1 MPDWTY
7 HPLRGIATTL
17 LGRRRSQLAALAAL
31 AKVGSLPGGGR
42 LVACGLG
49 HRHPPRRLA
58 GTIAGVDVRVR
69 LGAVVSPG
77 VARDAVRAL
86 PLLGAGLIEI
96 GPVSRSDVP
105 TVREAVVGRRIPVV
119 ARATDRETE
128 AALRPFVDAVV
139 TDDYVR
145 AGTVD
150 EAAQALAEPS
160 TVVFAT
166 TEVLIREG
174 PGWFARVI
182 DAATPAGGKPGTSWL
197 WGLLLGLGMIVAG
210 LVAIAIT
217 LGPLLLWYD
226 QQYLG
231 ITAVGHHLAHFLQ
244 HDRISLAGTMIAI
257 GVLYVGLSVGGI
269 RRGQPWA
276 VEALMASGWLGFP
289 TLFYFVG
296 TGFVDVLHLAATV
309 TLFPFFLLAI
319 RRRGGVRRDPM
330 PDGPERQR
338 RHALIGQLL
347 LVITGL
353 GIAVGGVVVSVVGL
367 TTVFVPPD
375 LEYLQT
381 TSAALQ
387 AANPRLLSFIA
398 HDRAGFGGALISA
411 GVGIAVLT
419 AWGWRRGESWVWWTL
434 VLAAIS
440 GFGCALT
447 VHGEIGY
454 TDLGHLAPAYL
465 GLALTIIA
473 LALAR
478 PYLCARR
485 PIP

>member
-1 MPDWTY
+1 
-7 HPLRGIATTL
+7 
-17 LGRRRSQLAALAAL
+17 
-31 AKVGSLPGGGR
+31 
-42 LVACGLG
+42 
-49 HRHPPRRLA
+49 
-58 GTIAGVDVRVR
+58 
-69 LGAVVSPG
+69 
-77 VARDAVRAL
+77 
-86 PLLGAGLIEI
+86 
-96 GPVSRSDVP
+96 
-105 TVREAVVGRRIPVV
+105 
-119 ARATDRETE
+119 
-128 AALRPFVDAVV
+128 
-139 TDDYVR
+139 
-145 AGTVD
+145 
-150 EAAQALAEPS
+150 
-160 TVVFAT
+160 
-166 TEVLIREG
+166 
-174 PGWFARVI
+174 
-182 DAATPAGGKPGTSWL
+182 
-197 WGLLLGLGMIVAG
+197 
-210 LVAIAIT
+210 
-217 LGPLLLWYD
+217 
-226 QQYLG
+226 
-231 ITAVGHHLAHFLQ
+231 
-244 HDRISLAGTMIAI
+244 
-257 GVLYVGLSVGGI
+257 
-269 RRGQPWA
+269 
-276 VEALMASGWLGFP
+276 
-289 TLFYFVG
+289 
-296 TGFVDVLHLAATV
+296 VLHLAATV

-367 TTVFVPPD
+367 TTVFVPSD

-478 PYLCARR
+478 PYLSARR